1 MLENNIK
8 SMYLHSALAWYF
20 KMKIPLISAICLAL
34 FSLDAASTEFVV
46 VVNKSNAIN
55 TLSKREVI
63 DIYMGRYLTFP
74 DGEIAQPL
82 DLPSDSQFKN
92 DFYLQLVNKN
102 ERKINAYWAR
112 LLFSGRAK
120 PPIAANSIEDA
131 LSKLYNSPYSLGYIP
146 IEQLTDDVKVVYRF
160 NEN

>member
-1 MLENNIK
+1 MILR
-8 SMYLHSALAWYF
+8 LL
-20 KMKIPLISAICLAL
+20 LLCCLL
-34 FSLDAASTEFVV
+34 VLSSNAASSELVV
-46 VVNKSNAIN
+46 VVNKENDIK

-74 DGEIAQPL
+74 NGANAQPL
-82 DLPSDSQFKN
+82 DLPAQSSLKN
-92 DFYLQLVNKN
+92 DFYLKLVNQD

-120 PPIAANSIEDA
+120 PPEAVESVDDA
-131 LSKLYNSPYSLGYIP
+131 LKKIKISEFSIAYIP
-146 IEQLTDDVKVVYRF
+146 ESELTDAVKVVYRL